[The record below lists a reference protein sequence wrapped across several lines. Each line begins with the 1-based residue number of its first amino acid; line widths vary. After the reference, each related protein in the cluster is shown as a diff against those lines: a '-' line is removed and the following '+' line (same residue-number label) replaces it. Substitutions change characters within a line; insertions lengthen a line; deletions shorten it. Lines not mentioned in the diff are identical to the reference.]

1 MASKLDQATYQANY
15 GRRAYWL
22 GVLIGLDQLANA
34 MLWGYND
41 ETLSSR
47 AYRGASA
54 INAKRRWRWARAAI
68 DALFWRDRQTFPGGV
83 VIRHCQLA
91 YLGELAH
98 EHLPR
103 DFSVPTSPA
112 RSVASE

>member
-1 MASKLDQATYQANY
+1 MASKLDQATYVARY

-22 GVLIGLDQLANA
+22 GVLIGLDQLLNA

-54 INAKRRWRWARAAI
+54 INAKRRWRWAQAAI
-68 DALFWRDRQTFPGGV
+68 DALFWRDRQDFPSGV
-83 VIRHCQLA
+83 TIRHCHLA

-103 DFSVPTSPA
+103 DFASPA
-112 RSVASE
+112 RSVAPE